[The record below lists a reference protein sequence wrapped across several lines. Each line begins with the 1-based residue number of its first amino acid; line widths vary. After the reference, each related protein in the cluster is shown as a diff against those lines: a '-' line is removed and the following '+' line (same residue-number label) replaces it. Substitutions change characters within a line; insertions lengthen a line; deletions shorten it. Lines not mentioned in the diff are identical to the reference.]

1 MLFRKDPCG
10 IICITLTYTMLIHCL
25 YAILFVIIIPLLTE
39 SLFGTFNAL
48 IICTFITLSFISHA
62 RAAYSDPGF
71 VPLPKKG
78 IDFSD
83 VKQNE
88 SNKHNNDGWTICNR
102 CDTYRPARSHHC
114 RICKRCVRKLDHHC
128 PWINN
133 CVGEFNQKYFILFL
147 FYIGVTSVYVLSFII
162 WTLLTYPNKSDAQI
176 IHSII
181 LCIESCLFGLFVV
194 AIFIDQVQ
202 SITSDRS
209 IIDTLKS
216 SESAR
221 SSPQALPPAKVLF
234 RRVFGPDEIRLETF
248 DISMAQAAASN
259 LRRRILGS
267 RQDSPATLPTQ
278 STITTD
284 LPSTLSITMNPTMS
298 TAPHRSFARIDRRS
312 IEKVW
317 KQMDRIVKYCQMPKM
332 NLKNSPP
339 YMLDILPDLY
349 QTLREII
356 NNYDDRLHILNDIEY
371 FRIFIDNLIEQ
382 CTKTIDCFKRAGH
395 HMYDEQSTH
404 RKYLTKLSLY
414 FSHNLAELKSLF
426 NRGIYEG
433 EKFRLTKQEA
443 TEFWK
448 SNFNERTIVPWEEFK
463 EKLNRIHPIHT
474 INEATALQNTIDL
487 TNNNHVSIFEFDV
500 FTRLFH
506 PWSSLLTNWK
516 LLAVT
521 HPGFMA
527 FMTYDEVKAILT
539 DYIDKPGSYVF
550 RLSCTRLGQWAIG
563 YVTTQNTILQTIP
576 QTKPL
581 IQSLIDGE
589 REGYYKYPDGKNIH
603 IDLSSALRP
612 TESDR
617 ILVSEEQY
625 AIYCDMGTCFE
636 LCKICS
642 VNNKDCKIQ
651 PCGHLICQSCLI
663 AWQNQNSAKPPPLCP
678 FCRGEIKGFESVVI
692 SPFDSSSTG
701 NRKESSPNG
710 SNEFDDQTLDANPN
724 VQNLQSLATARPIY
738 NDTTQQ
744 TNGSSIITDNT
755 ASTPPP
761 IPPRPVNVKSN
772 GIRASNDIVSKGTLP
787 QRLQQLTPPVIPPP
801 LHTNDVLLLPQRSF
815 IKAQRPLSSA
825 SSSESLNDSLAL
837 LSTVSTDPTLSRQVS
852 LTNGASNHAKAIN
865 HTASPLPDTTSG
877 GMEQFRSIDDI
888 RSRLTEECSQIEQIR
903 IDAVL
908 TLTNGLPL
916 TKQYELSKTFLT
928 QIQHEQIS
936 NTPPP
941 PSSTSNT
948 FVNGS
953 FVNEFD

>member
-1 MLFRKDPCG
+1 
-10 IICITLTYTMLIHCL
+10 
-25 YAILFVIIIPLLTE
+25 
-39 SLFGTFNAL
+39 
-48 IICTFITLSFISHA
+48 
-62 RAAYSDPGF
+62 
-71 VPLPKKG
+71 
-78 IDFSD
+78 
-83 VKQNE
+83 
-88 SNKHNNDGWTICNR
+88 
-102 CDTYRPARSHHC
+102 
-114 RICKRCVRKLDHHC
+114 
-128 PWINN
+128 
-133 CVGEFNQKYFILFL
+133 
-147 FYIGVTSVYVLSFII
+147 
-162 WTLLTYPNKSDAQI
+162 
-176 IHSII
+176 
-181 LCIESCLFGLFVV
+181 
-194 AIFIDQVQ
+194 
-202 SITSDRS
+202 
-209 IIDTLKS
+209 
-216 SESAR
+216 
-221 SSPQALPPAKVLF
+221 
-234 RRVFGPDEIRLETF
+234 
-248 DISMAQAAASN
+248 MAQAAASN
-259 LRRRILGS
+259 LRRRILGGS
-267 RQDSPATLPTQ
+267 RQDSP
-278 STITTD
+278 STITIQSTTTPD
-284 LPSTLSITMNPTMS
+284 LPSTFNITINPSLSTPQ
-298 TAPHRSFARIDRRS
+298 HRSIPRIDRRS

-356 NNYDDRLHILNDIEY
+356 NNYDDRLHILNDIDY

-382 CTKTIDCFKRAGH
+382 CTKTTDCFKRAGH

-426 NRGIYEG
+426 NKGIYEG

-443 TEFWK
+443 TDFWK

-474 INEATALQNTIDL
+474 INETTALQNTIDL

-589 REGYYKYPDGKNIH
+589 REGYYKYPNGKNIH
-603 IDLSSALRP
+603 IDLSSALKP
-612 TESDR
+612 AESDR
-617 ILVSEEQY
+617 IYVSEEQY

-692 SPFDSSSTG
+692 NPFDSAVLV

-724 VQNLQSLATARPIY
+724 VQNLQSLAIARPIY
-738 NDTTQQ
+738 NETSHQ
-744 TNGSSIITDNT
+744 TNGANISSDTM
-755 ASTPPP
+755 SFTPPP
-761 IPPRPVNVKSN
+761 IPPRPINIRMN
-772 GIRASNDIVSKGTLP
+772 GNRVPNDSMSRNNFQ
-787 QRLQQLTPPVIPPP
+787 QRLHQTTSPPVLPP
-801 LHTNDVLLLPQRSF
+801 LHNNDVLLLPQRSF
-815 IKAQRPLSSA
+815 AKTQQPLSSA
-825 SSSESLNDSLAL
+825 SSNESLNDSLAL
-837 LSTVSTDPTLSRQVS
+837 LSTASTDLVQSRPVS
-852 LTNGASNHAKAIN
+852 LQNSTNQQTRSIN
-865 HTASPLPDTTSG
+865 QTASPISESITNTND
-877 GMEQFRSIDDI
+877 QFRTTDDI
-888 RSRLTEECSQIEQIR
+888 RLRLIDEHHFEQARIE
-903 IDAVL
+903 AAL
-908 TLTNGLPL
+908 TLTQGLPL
-916 TKQYELSKTFLT
+916 MKQYELAKSFLN
-928 QIQHEQIS
+928 QIQQEQ
-936 NTPPP
+936 
-941 PSSTSNT
+941 TSNHNNT
-948 FVNGS
+948 FINGS
-953 FVNEFD
+953 FINEFD

>member
-1 MLFRKDPCG
+1 
-10 IICITLTYTMLIHCL
+10 
-25 YAILFVIIIPLLTE
+25 
-39 SLFGTFNAL
+39 
-48 IICTFITLSFISHA
+48 
-62 RAAYSDPGF
+62 
-71 VPLPKKG
+71 
-78 IDFSD
+78 
-83 VKQNE
+83 
-88 SNKHNNDGWTICNR
+88 
-102 CDTYRPARSHHC
+102 
-114 RICKRCVRKLDHHC
+114 
-128 PWINN
+128 
-133 CVGEFNQKYFILFL
+133 
-147 FYIGVTSVYVLSFII
+147 
-162 WTLLTYPNKSDAQI
+162 
-176 IHSII
+176 
-181 LCIESCLFGLFVV
+181 
-194 AIFIDQVQ
+194 
-202 SITSDRS
+202 
-209 IIDTLKS
+209 
-216 SESAR
+216 
-221 SSPQALPPAKVLF
+221 
-234 RRVFGPDEIRLETF
+234 
-248 DISMAQAAASN
+248 MAQAAASN

-267 RQDSPATLPTQ
+267 RQDSPSIVTIQ
-278 STITTD
+278 SSTNDI
-284 LPSTLSITMNPTMS
+284 PSTPNISTNPILSNS
-298 TAPHRSFARIDRRS
+298 QHRSINRIDRRS

-395 HMYDEQSTH
+395 HMYDEQSTY
-404 RKYLTKLSLY
+404 RKYLIKLSLY

-443 TEFWK
+443 NDFWK

-463 EKLNRIHPIHT
+463 EKLNHIHPIQT

-539 DYIDKPGSYVF
+539 NYIDKPGSYVF

-589 REGYYKYPDGKNIH
+589 REGYYKYPNGKNIH

-617 ILVSEEQY
+617 IYVSEEQY

-651 PCGHLICQSCLI
+651 PCGHLLCQSCLI

-678 FCRGEIKGFESVVI
+678 FCRGEIKGFESVVVN
-692 SPFDSSSTG
+692 PFDSALAM
-701 NRKESSPNG
+701 NRKESSPSG

-724 VQNLQSLATARPIY
+724 VQNLQSLAIARPLHNENSHQNNNNSLDIM
-738 NDTTQQ
+738 
-744 TNGSSIITDNT
+744 SSI
-755 ASTPPP
+755 PPP
-761 IPPRPVNVKSN
+761 IPPRPVTIKMN
-772 GIRASNDIVSKGTLP
+772 GNRASTDTISRNNFQQFAHQTL
-787 QRLQQLTPPVIPPP
+787 PPP
-801 LHTNDVLLLPQRSF
+801 LPPSLHNNDVLLLPQRVPT
-815 IKAQRPLSSA
+815 KNQQPLSSA

-837 LSTVSTDPTLSRQVS
+837 RSTTSIDLTPTRSVMVMLPNSANNQTR
-852 LTNGASNHAKAIN
+852 TFNHI
-865 HTASPLPDTTSG
+865 ASPILDSITNNTD
-877 GMEQFRSIDDI
+877 QLRTIDDI
-888 RSRLTEECSQIEQIR
+888 RLRLIDECHIEQIR
-903 IDAVL
+903 IEAAL
-908 TLTNGLPL
+908 TLTQGLPL
-916 TKQYELSKTFLT
+916 MKQYELAKSFLY
-928 QIQHEQIS
+928 QIQQEQTL
-936 NTPPP
+936 NNNNNN
-941 PSSTSNT
+941 NT
-948 FVNGS
+948 FINGS
-953 FVNEFD
+953 FVNELE